1 MSELAALFPGQG
13 SQHVGMGLELAE
25 AYPAAREVF
34 QQADEALGFALSRLC
49 WEGPEEELRRTENA
63 QPAILVHGFA
73 AWTVVKGD
81 LAERIRFSAGHSL
94 GEFTAYTAAGSLRFE
109 DAVRLVRRRGELMAA
124 SRAGT
129 MSAVV
134 GLEASEIE
142 EICARVSGEG
152 KVVVAANYNSP
163 QQIVISGEV
172 EGVERAAELAKQAG
186 AKMVRPLPVSG
197 AFHSPLMADAEA
209 GLREALEAV
218 EFKDPGFIVVSNV
231 TAEPVSDAG
240 TARST
245 LVRQLTAPVRWT
257 EGIQRIAREGIGDF
271 VELGPGKVL
280 TGLLRR
286 IDSSLAGAEIGKPE
300 DVERFSEGKS

>member
-1 MSELAALFPGQG
+1 VSDFAALFPGQG

-25 AYPAAREVF
+25 VYPAARRIF
-34 QQADEALGFALSRLC
+34 RQADETLGFALSQLC
-49 WEGPEEELRRTENA
+49 WEGPEEELRQTENA

-73 AWTVVKGD
+73 AWAVVGSD
-81 LAERIRFSAGHSL
+81 LAGRVRFGAGHSL
-94 GEFTAYTAAGSLRFE
+94 GEFTAYTAAGSLRFD

-134 GLEASEIE
+134 GLSAADVEG
-142 EICARVSGEG
+142 ICGRVSGEG
-152 KVVVAANYNSP
+152 KIVVAANYNSP

-172 EGVERAAELAKQAG
+172 DAVERAAELAKDAG

-197 AFHSPLMADAEA
+197 AFHSPLMTDAET

-218 EFKDPGFIVVSNV
+218 EFKDPEFPVVSNV
-231 TAEPVSDAG
+231 TAEPVSDAN
-240 TARST
+240 TARNN

-257 EGIQRIAREGIGDF
+257 EGVQRMAQEGIVDF

-286 IDSSLAGAEIGKPE
+286 IDRSLAGAEIGKPE